1 MGRGRRIVA
10 ALAVTQTVGYGV
22 LYYTFAVL
30 LQPMAGALHAST
42 ATVTGALT
50 ASVLAGAAMAVPVG
64 RWLDRHGGRA
74 LMTTGSCAATAL
86 VVAWS
91 QVHGI
96 VQLYL
101 VQVGI
106 GVTTAMVLYE
116 PALAVVVSWFDAR
129 RRSKAVLGVIV
140 VAGFASTIFM
150 PLAGAL
156 LDRYGW
162 RTTLL
167 VLAAV
172 HGAVT
177 IPLHALAV
185 RRPPRPEARDRPPT
199 PGDRTRVVRAAV
211 RDARFWWLATAF
223 VAHGA
228 AMAAMTVHLVGF
240 LVHEGHPATF
250 AATVA
255 GLLGVLSVT
264 GRLLLSGAHR
274 RLPLTSAVAVV
285 FAVQAVASVALVVVG
300 RSRPGALLAIVA
312 FGIGFGVASLV
323 RPTMLADRYGTTA
336 YATLNGILTT
346 PVTLAK
352 AAAPLGASLLT
363 TAAGYPATLAAI
375 GGTCLLA
382 AVGITAS
389 ASSGRRSGVCRMGR
403 RDRDG
408 AGGFGTAHVEP
419 ERRVPVGHQRRVG
432 DDPDDPAVHAQDEVV
447 EGLRVAAGE
456 QQDDD
461 GDERQ

>member
-1 MGRGRRIVA
+1 
-10 ALAVTQTVGYGV
+10 
-22 LYYTFAVL
+22 
-30 LQPMAGALHAST
+30 MAGARPASP

-167 VLAAV
+167 ILAAV
-172 HGAVT
+172 HGT
-177 IPLHALAV
+177 ITVPLHALAV
-185 RRPPRPEARDRPPT
+185 RRPPQPAAQHHRPTPADRALVVRVALRDR
-199 PGDRTRVVRAAV
+199 
-211 RDARFWWLATAF
+211 RFWWLAPALLPPGSRTAP
-223 VAHGA
+223 
-228 AMAAMTVHLVGF
+228 MT
-240 LVHEGHPATF
+240 P
-250 AATVA
+250 
-255 GLLGVLSVT
+255 
-264 GRLLLSGAHR
+264 RLLR
-274 RLPLTSAVAVV
+274 
-285 FAVQAVASVALVVVG
+285 
-300 RSRPGALLAIVA
+300 
-312 FGIGFGVASLV
+312 SLV
-323 RPTMLADRYGTTA
+323 P
-336 YATLNGILTT
+336 
-346 PVTLAK
+346 K
-352 AAAPLGASLLT
+352 
-363 TAAGYPATLAAI
+363 
-375 GGTCLLA
+375 
-382 AVGITAS
+382 
-389 ASSGRRSGVCRMGR
+389 
-403 RDRDG
+403 
-408 AGGFGTAHVEP
+408 
-419 ERRVPVGHQRRVG
+419 
-432 DDPDDPAVHAQDEVV
+432 
-447 EGLRVAAGE
+447 
-456 QQDDD
+456 
-461 GDERQ
+461 